1 MPKSMTG
8 YGRGEAQ
15 SDTLDIIVEVKAV
28 NNKFLDTNIRMPRE
42 LSALE
47 DRLRKLMATTL
58 DRGKVDMYVTVDWLK
73 GAPRRVAVDESLAR
87 AYYEALGL
95 LAADLGLEPDIGV
108 GRLASFPDVINLKDV
123 PPDLEGIWTLLGKA
137 ADDSLKALVVMRES
151 EGRALVKDLEK
162 RLRTVADHLGEVEK
176 LLPEG
181 MPAYREKLMRRLEE
195 IKLTVD
201 EARFAQEVALM
212 AERCDCTEET
222 VRLRSH
228 IGQFEGML
236 KAEGPIGR
244 KMDFLVQEMNRET
257 NTIGSKSQD
266 VRITG
271 FVLVLKSEIEKIREQ
286 IQNIE

>member
-28 NNKFLDTNIRMPRE
+28 NNKFLDTNIRMPKE

-47 DRLRKLMATTL
+47 DRLRKLMAAAL

-73 GAPRRVAVDESLAR
+73 GVPRRVAVDESLAR
-87 AYYEALGL
+87 AYHEALVA
-95 LAADLGLEPDIGV
+95 LAIDLGLEPDVGV
-108 GRLASFPDVINLKDV
+108 ARLASFPDVINLKDV
-123 PPDLEGIWTLLGKA
+123 PPDLEGVWALLEDA
-137 ADDSLKALVVMRES
+137 ACSSLRALVVMRES
-151 EGRALVKDLEK
+151 EGEALAKDIER
-162 RLRTVADHLGEVEK
+162 RLGTVSEHLAEVEK

-181 MPAYREKLMRRLEE
+181 TPAYREKLMKRLEE
-195 IKLTVD
+195 IRLTVD

-271 FVLVLKSEIEKIREQ
+271 LVLELKSEIEKIREQ

>member
-15 SDTLDIIVEVKAV
+15 SGTVDILVELKAV
-28 NNKFLDTNIRMPRE
+28 NNKFLDTNIRMPKE

-47 DRLRKLMATTL
+47 DRLRKLIAAAL
-58 DRGKVDMYVTVDWLK
+58 DRGKVDVYVTVDWLE
-73 GAPRRVAVDESLAR
+73 GSPRRVVVDRALAK
-87 AYYEALGL
+87 AYHEAMKELADELG
-95 LAADLGLEPDIGV
+95 AASDVGV
-108 GRLASFPDVINLKDV
+108 ARLASFPDVINLKDV
-123 PPDLEGIWTLLGKA
+123 QPDTEVVWPVLSQAAKGALDGLVAMRTSEGAALA
-137 ADDSLKALVVMRES
+137 ADLKARLLVIS
-151 EGRALVKDLEK
+151 D
-162 RLRTVADHLGEVEK
+162 RLSEVER

-181 MPAYREKLMRRLEE
+181 VPAYREKLMKKLEE
-195 IKLTVD
+195 IKLAVD
-201 EARFAQEVALM
+201 ESRFAQEAALL

-228 IGQFEGML
+228 IAQFTGML
-236 KAEGPIGR
+236 SAEGPIGR

-266 VRITG
+266 VRITAM
-271 FVLVLKSEIEKIREQ
+271 VLELKSEIEKVREQ